1 MEKFP
6 FRVTAVDGVID
17 TIDVE
22 IPALQDAADLGGV
35 GVAGEPQGVLP
46 LGKLVGV
53 VAVDGVG
60 AGPVAVLLGEA
71 ADEGA

>member
-1 MEKFP
+1 MCKFP
-6 FRVTAVDGVID
+6 IFIFAVDGVID
-17 TIDVE
+17 AVDVE
-22 IPALQDAADLGGV
+22 VAALQDAADLGGI
-35 GVAGEPQGVLP
+35 GVAGEAQGIFP